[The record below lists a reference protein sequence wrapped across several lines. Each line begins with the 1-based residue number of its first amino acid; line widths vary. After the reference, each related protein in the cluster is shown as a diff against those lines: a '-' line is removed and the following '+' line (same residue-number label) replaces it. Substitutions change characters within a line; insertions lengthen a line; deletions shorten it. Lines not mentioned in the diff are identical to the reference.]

1 MGFEQLTADQA
12 QHLPGFNSYLDASD
26 EGPRTG
32 TANRAGVFHRAFRDN
47 MR

>member
-12 QHLPGFNSYLDASD
+12 QHLPGFNDYLDATSED
-26 EGPRTG
+26 SGGKPV
-32 TANRAGVFHRAFRDN
+32 NRASVFHRAFRDN